1 MFLGYLKTEV
11 EKKAFLELAL
21 AVARADKKIAM
32 EESKIL
38 EAYASEMELTLDM
51 NIESASLDVSISELN
66 SKAARM
72 ATYIELLALAN
83 ADSDCCSEEMA
94 IIQKVSDEF
103 GISREL
109 AEKCQVWVERITSLY
124 SEGYELING

>member
-1 MFLGYLKTEV
+1 MFLGYLKTDV

-38 EAYASEMELTLDM
+38 EAYAFEMGITLDV
-51 NIESASLDVSISELN
+51 NIESAGLDVSIRELK
-66 SKAARM
+66 SKVARM
-72 ATYIELLALAN
+72 ATYIELLSLAN
-83 ADSDCCSEEMA
+83 TDGDCCSEEMA

-103 GISREL
+103 EISKEL
-109 AEKCQVWVERITSLY
+109 AEKCQRWVERVTTLY
-124 SEGYELING
+124 NEGYELING